1 MIKDI
6 ILKRVDEIMEF
17 TDYVT
22 NLDIQIHVDKE
33 SCPTISYQVDE
44 LVVLKDEQ

>member
-1 MIKDI
+1 MVKDT
-6 ILKRVDEIMEF
+6 ILKRLDEIMEF
-17 TDYVT
+17 ADYVT
-22 NLDIQIHVDKE
+22 SLDIQVHVDKE